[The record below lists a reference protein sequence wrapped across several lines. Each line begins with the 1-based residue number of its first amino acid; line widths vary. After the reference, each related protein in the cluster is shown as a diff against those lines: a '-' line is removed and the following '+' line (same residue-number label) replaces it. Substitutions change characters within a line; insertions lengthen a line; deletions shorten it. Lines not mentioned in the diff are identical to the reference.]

1 MSEEKKLAVLI
12 DSDNVSAKYAQ
23 FVMNEV
29 QKYGVP
35 TYKRVYGDWEKGG
48 NGWHAPAVNYSIM
61 PVQQTS
67 YVAGKNATDFSMI
80 IDAMDILYTGNVDG
94 FVLVTSDSD
103 FTRLAIRLRES
114 GKLVV
119 GIGELKTPRPFTV
132 SCHHFCYLNQ
142 IGEME
147 TTYDEPAIRKA
158 VLNFVTENKDERLDL
173 ARISAVLT
181 SKFGNIN
188 FDELGYKR
196 FSNFIDSFP
205 ELRRNNT
212 FVSLRKKRQE
222 QPAPA
227 RAAEEATEQS
237 ISAAM
242 QDYFSE
248 HEPENDNMLKI
259 ESYLNNRFGKID
271 FAKFG
276 SARFARFI
284 DKLPQFTRTGT
295 RVKPAQQSAQ
305 AASAPAQEAKLD
317 TAAYRSEVM
326 TYAGDNMPDG
336 GNIGQL
342 NNRLMNAFGKDYFRA
357 LGFSDFKSALGSV
370 TEVRV
375 DGNKVFLAGQ
385 AEQVPVIQA
394 KPAGMPG
401 PDEKAVFARIQSY
414 AAENMPDGGN
424 LGQLNNE
431 LMTAYGR
438 DYIDAMG
445 YGDFRALLS
454 SVPDIRISKN
464 RAFSLKPLVVEPA
477 PEPAKPMEDTRAAA
491 ENVAKV
497 IAEVNAPA
505 EAVEKTEPV
514 QPVPETTGSSDA
526 GNEEKSEITETAANP
541 EKNGKPGRNRKVRP
555 AAAAESVHPEEPTVS
570 AGQTEPSEPE
580 QTVSGSESAEKT
592 GSQEKPELNAVKRE
606 VLQFVAG
613 SENGASLSGLGG
625 DLSEK
630 YGKDFLKELGLSSMR
645 KLAAEIS
652 GIVVKNNKLYIS
664 DEFAKQTEEIERFVN
679 EFARAE
685 GSHSIRALGIQLKEK
700 FEGFDFRNY
709 GFARFT
715 DFINA
720 IDGVKAD
727 RYHVRAVEQG

>member
-23 FVMNEV
+23 FVMSEV

-103 FTRLAIRLRES
+103 FTRLAIRLREA

-147 TTYDEPAIRKA
+147 ASCDEPAIRKA
-158 VLNFVTENKDERLDL
+158 VLTFVTDNKDERLDL

-227 RAAEEATEQS
+227 RITEEATEQS

-242 QDYFSE
+242 QEYLSE
-248 HEPENDNMLKI
+248 HEPENDNMLKL
-259 ESYLNNRFGKID
+259 ESYLNSRFGKID

-295 RVKPAQQSAQ
+295 LVKPAESAAV
-305 AASAPAQEAKLD
+305 AALD
-317 TAAYRSEVM
+317 GGSYRREVM
-326 TYAGDNMPDG
+326 TYAGDNMPNG

-342 NNRLMNAFGKDYFRA
+342 NNHLMSAFGKDYFRA

-370 TEVRV
+370 GEVRV
-375 DGNKVFLAGQ
+375 DGNKVFLAET
-385 AEQVPVIQA
+385 AAPEPVV

-401 PDEKAVFARIQSY
+401 PDEKAVFARIQKY

-431 LMTAYGR
+431 LMAAYGKT
-438 DYIDAMG
+438 YIDDMG

-454 SVPDIRISKN
+454 SVPDIKISKN
-464 RAFSLKPLVVEPA
+464 RAFSLLPLSAEKPVKPA
-477 PEPAKPMEDTRAAA
+477 EDARSTAQQVA
-491 ENVAKV
+491 EV
-497 IAEVNAPA
+497 IAEVNAPVKPENEESA
-505 EAVEKTEPV
+505 A
-514 QPVPETTGSSDA
+514 QPESPEPETT
-526 GNEEKSEITETAANP
+526 EIPAEPENPETA
-541 EKNGKPGRNRKVRP
+541 ET
-555 AAAAESVHPEEPTVS
+555 AETVS
-570 AGQTEPSEPE
+570 ANEAGEQTSEPE
-580 QTVSGSESAEKT
+580 KTAEPD
-592 GSQEKPELNAVKRE
+592 SDAEYEKPEINAVKRE
-606 VLQFVAG
+606 VLQYVAG
-613 SENGASLSGLGG
+613 SEKGGSLSGLGR
-625 DLSEK
+625 DLSGK
-630 YGKDFLKELGLSSMR
+630 YGKDFLKELGFSSMR

-664 DEFAKQTEEIERFVN
+664 DEFARQTEEIERFVN
-679 EFARAE
+679 EFARAD

>member
-103 FTRLAIRLRES
+103 FTRLAIRLREA

-147 TTYDEPAIRKA
+147 ASCDEPAIRKA
-158 VLNFVTENKDERLDL
+158 VLTFVTDNKDERLDL

-196 FSNFIDSFP
+196 VSNFIDSFP

-222 QPAPA
+222 QPVPA
-227 RAAEEATEQS
+227 RAVEAATEQS

-242 QDYFSE
+242 QEYLSE
-248 HEPENDNMLKI
+248 HEPENDNMLKL
-259 ESYLNNRFGKID
+259 ESYLNSRFGKID

-295 RVKPAQQSAQ
+295 LVKPAE
-305 AASAPAQEAKLD
+305 AAPEVTLD
-317 TAAYRSEVM
+317 AGSYRREVM

-342 NNRLMNAFGKDYFRA
+342 NNRLMSAFGKDYFRA
-357 LGFSDFKSALGSV
+357 LGFGDFKSALSSV
-370 TEVRV
+370 GEVRV
-375 DGNKVFLAGQ
+375 DGNKVFLAE
-385 AEQVPVIQA
+385 AVKPEPAV

-401 PDEKAVFARIQSY
+401 PDEKAVFARIQKY

-431 LMTAYGR
+431 LMAAYGKS
-438 DYIDAMG
+438 YIDDMG

-454 SVPDIRISKN
+454 SVPDIKISKN
-464 RAFSLKPLVVEPA
+464 RAFSLVQPVINAVAPA
-477 PEPAKPMEDTRAAA
+477 ESAKSAKPEKPEKPETLPRDTKSTA
-491 ENVAKV
+491 EKVAEV
-497 IAEVNAPA
+497 IAEVNAPSAA
-505 EAVEKTEPV
+505 EGSENSVMIEGAEKAENA
-514 QPVPETTGSSDA
+514 ESA
-526 GNEEKSEITETAANP
+526 EN
-541 EKNGKPGRNRKVRP
+541 
-555 AAAAESVHPEEPTVS
+555 AAAAENSGNISNNDNPGRSKKDTTAKSAKSDEEES
-570 AGQTEPSEPE
+570 AEDSA
-580 QTVSGSESAEKT
+580 SADNASESAEPAGT
-592 GSQEKPELNAVKRE
+592 EDQTEKPEINAVKRE

-613 SENGASLSGLGG
+613 SEKGGSLSGLGR
-625 DLSEK
+625 DLSGK
-630 YGKDFLKELGLSSMR
+630 YGKDFLKELGFTSMR

-652 GIVVKNNKLYIS
+652 GIVIRNNKLYIS
-664 DEFAKQTEEIERFVN
+664 DEFAKQTEEIEQFVN

-685 GSHSIRALGIQLKEK
+685 GSHSIRALGEIVCH
-700 FEGFDFRNY
+700 G
-709 GFARFT
+709 ARLLVPSPPHT
-715 DFINA
+715 DA
-720 IDGVKAD
+720 GV
-727 RYHVRAVEQG
+727 

>member
-48 NGWHAPAVNYSIM
+48 NGWHTPAVNYSIM

-103 FTRLAIRLRES
+103 FTRLAIRLREA

-147 TTYDEPAIRKA
+147 NEYDEAAIRKA
-158 VLNFVTENKDERLDL
+158 VMNFVTENQDERLDL

-196 FSNFIDSFP
+196 FSSFIDSFR

-212 FVSLRKKRQE
+212 FVTVRKKKLE
-222 QPAPA
+222 QPEPA
-227 RAAEEATEQS
+227 KKLEEATEQS
-237 ISAAM
+237 ISAAISE
-242 QDYFSE
+242 YLSE
-248 HEPENDNMLKI
+248 HEPENDNMLKL
-259 ESYLNNRFGKID
+259 ESYLNSRFGKID
-271 FAKFG
+271 YAKFG
-276 SARFARFI
+276 SSRFARFI
-284 DKLPQFTRTGT
+284 DKLPQFTRAGT
-295 RVKPAQQSAQ
+295 LIKPAE
-305 AASAPAQEAKLD
+305 AAPEVKLD
-317 TAAYRSEVM
+317 ADSYRREVM
-326 TYAGDNMPDG
+326 TYASDNMPDG

-342 NNRLMNAFGKDYFRA
+342 NNHLMGAFGKDYFRA
-357 LGFSDFKSALGSV
+357 LGFGDFKAALGSV
-370 TEVRV
+370 GEVHV
-375 DGNKVFLAGQ
+375 DGNRVFLSA
-385 AEQVPVIQA
+385 APVQTIPA
-394 KPAGMPG
+394 ARPAGIPG
-401 PDEKAVFARIQSY
+401 PDEKAVFARIQQY

-431 LMTAYGR
+431 LMGAYGKS
-438 DYIDAMG
+438 YIDDMG

-454 SVPDIRISKN
+454 AVPDIRISKN
-464 RAFSLKPLVVEPA
+464 RAFSLNAPAVPQEQPAVTAEPEQTEVPA
-477 PEPAKPMEDTRAAA
+477 EPQTTEHPAEEPTVNQTAA
-491 ENVAKV
+491 EVAEV
-497 IAEVNAPA
+497 IAEVNS
-505 EAVEKTEPV
+505 T
-514 QPVPETTGSSDA
+514 
-526 GNEEKSEITETAANP
+526 
-541 EKNGKPGRNRKVRP
+541 
-555 AAAAESVHPEEPTVS
+555 
-570 AGQTEPSEPE
+570 EPE
-580 QTVSGSESAEKT
+580 QTF
-592 GSQEKPELNAVKRE
+592 EKPELNAVKRE
-606 VLQFVAG
+606 VLQYVAS
-613 SENGASLSGLGG
+613 SEKGGTISGLGR
-625 DLSEK
+625 DLAEK
-630 YGKDFLKELGLSSMR
+630 YGKDFLQELGFSSMR
-645 KLAAEIS
+645 KLTAEIS
-652 GIVVKNNKLYIS
+652 GVVIKNNRLRIS
-664 DEFAKQTEEIERFVN
+664 DDFARQTEEIEQFVN
-679 EFARAE
+679 EFARSE
-685 GSHSIRALGIQLKEK
+685 GSHSIRALGIKLRER

-709 GFARFT
+709 GFVKFT

-720 IDGVKAD
+720 IDGVMAD
-727 RYHVRAVEQG
+727 RYHVSPAE

>member
-1 MSEEKKLAVLI
+1 MPRERLGWGDYRTEVTMSEEKKLAVLI

-103 FTRLAIRLRES
+103 FTRLAIRLREA

-147 TTYDEPAIRKA
+147 SEYDEQAIRKA
-158 VLNFVTENKDERLDL
+158 VMTFVTENADERLDL
-173 ARISAVLT
+173 AKISAVLT

-188 FDELGYKR
+188 FEELGYKR

-205 ELRRNNT
+205 ELRRSNT
-212 FVSLRKKRQE
+212 FVSIRKKRTPP
-222 QPAPA
+222 PAPA
-227 RAAEEATEQS
+227 EKPQEVTADAISEA
-237 ISAAM
+237 M
-242 QDYFSE
+242 SE
-248 HEPENDNMLKI
+248 YLSQHEPENDNMLKL

-276 SARFARFI
+276 SSRFARFI

-295 RVKPAQQSAQ
+295 LVKPASDEPEKTISAD
-305 AASAPAQEAKLD
+305 S
-317 TAAYRSEVM
+317 YRREVL
-326 TYAGDNMPDG
+326 TYASDNMPDG

-342 NNRLMNAFGKDYFRA
+342 NNHLMGLFGKDYFRGM
-357 LGFSDFKSALGSV
+357 GFGDFKSALDSV
-370 TEVRV
+370 AGVRV
-375 DGNKVFLAGQ
+375 EGNRVFMA
-385 AEQVPVIQA
+385 VPEAQPE
-394 KPAGMPG
+394 KPANLPG
-401 PDEKAVFARIQSY
+401 PDEKAIFARIQRY

-431 LMTAYGR
+431 LIGVYGR
-438 DYIDAMG
+438 DYIDALG

-454 SVPDIRISKN
+454 AVPDIRISKN
-464 RAFSLKPLVVEPA
+464 RAYSTAE
-477 PEPAKPMEDTRAAA
+477 PEPPVSETAKQ
-491 ENVAKV
+491 VAQV

-505 EAVEKTEPV
+505 AAEAPAVEAAPEAPAEELQENEP
-514 QPVPETTGSSDA
+514 DNA
-526 GNEEKSEITETAANP
+526 
-541 EKNGKPGRNRKVRP
+541 
-555 AAAAESVHPEEPTVS
+555 PEEQP
-570 AGQTEPSEPE
+570 ARTEE
-580 QTVSGSESAEKT
+580 Q
-592 GSQEKPELNAVKRE
+592 QFEKPELNIVKRE
-606 VLQFVAG
+606 ILQFVAS
-613 SENGASLSGLGG
+613 SENGGSLSRLGG
-625 DLSEK
+625 VLSAK
-630 YGKDFLKELGLSSMR
+630 YGRDFLKQLGFTSMR
-645 KLAAEIS
+645 KLAAELS
-652 GIVVKNNKLYIS
+652 GMEIKNNKLYIS
-664 DEFAKQTEEIERFVN
+664 DAFAQQTEEIEKFVN
-679 EFARAE
+679 EFARGE
-685 GSHSIRALGIQLKEK
+685 GSHSIRALGIKLKEN
-700 FEGFDFRNY
+700 FEGFDFRSY
-709 GFARFT
+709 GFSRFT

-720 IDGVKAD
+720 IDGVRAD
-727 RYHVRAVEQG
+727 RYHVKPAE

>member
-29 QKYGVP
+29 QKYGMP

-103 FTRLAIRLRES
+103 FTRLAIRLREA

-147 TTYDEPAIRKA
+147 SSYDEPAIRKA
-158 VLNFVTENKDERLDL
+158 VLAFVTENKDERLDL

-196 FSNFIDSFP
+196 FSNFIDSFQ

-212 FVSLRKKRQE
+212 FVSLKKKRQE

-227 RAAEEATEQS
+227 KAVEEATEQS
-237 ISAAM
+237 IAAAM

-259 ESYLNNRFGKID
+259 ESYLNSRFGKID

-295 RVKPAQQSAQ
+295 LVRPA
-305 AASAPAQEAKLD
+305 AAAPEVKLD
-317 TAAYRSEVM
+317 TEGYRKAVM

-342 NNRLMNAFGKDYFRA
+342 NNHLMGTFGKDYFRS

-370 TEVRV
+370 AEVKV

-385 AEQVPVIQA
+385 EKREPVVQV
-394 KPAGMPG
+394 KPAGLPG

-431 LMTAYGR
+431 LMAAYGR
-438 DYIDAMG
+438 DYIDTMG

-464 RAFSLKPLVVEPA
+464 RAFSLAPVAVETPA
-477 PEPAKPMEDTRAAA
+477 DSVAASVTDTADDTRSAA
-491 ENVAKV
+491 EKVAEV
-497 IAEVNAPA
+497 IAEVNAP
-505 EAVEKTEPV
+505 VE
-514 QPVPETTGSSDA
+514 
-526 GNEEKSEITETAANP
+526 
-541 EKNGKPGRNRKVRP
+541 
-555 AAAAESVHPEEPTVS
+555 AAEKVEESAQTAPENT
-570 AGQTEPSEPE
+570 
-580 QTVSGSESAEKT
+580 ESAESTENVDKT
-592 GSQEKPELNAVKRE
+592 DKPAKSVRGKGRKSRAEKSAELVQPEETTAPSGDSESTDGESAVEQPEKAEQLETPELNAVKRE

-613 SENGASLSGLGG
+613 AENGAPLSGLGS
-625 DLSEK
+625 DLSGK
-630 YGKDFLKELGLSSMR
+630 YGKDFLKELGFTSMR

-652 GIVVKNNKLYIS
+652 GIIIKNNKLYIS
-664 DEFAKQTEEIERFVN
+664 DEFAKQTEEIEQFVN

>member
-48 NGWHAPAVNYSIM
+48 NGWHTPAVNYSIM

-103 FTRLAIRLRES
+103 FTRLAIRLREA

-142 IGEME
+142 ICEME
-147 TTYDEPAIRKA
+147 ADYDEAAIRKA
-158 VLNFVTENKDERLDL
+158 VMTFVMENQDERLDL

-196 FSNFIDSFP
+196 FSSFIDSFK

-212 FVSLRKKRQE
+212 FVTLRKKKLE
-222 QPAPA
+222 QSEPAGKL
-227 RAAEEATEQS
+227 EEATEQS

-242 QDYFSE
+242 SEYLSE
-248 HEPENDNMLKI
+248 HEPENDNMLKL
-259 ESYLNNRFGKID
+259 ESYLNSRFGKID
-271 FAKFG
+271 YAKFG
-276 SARFARFI
+276 SSRFARFI

-295 RVKPAQQSAQ
+295 LVKPAE
-305 AASAPAQEAKLD
+305 AAPEVKLD
-317 TAAYRSEVM
+317 SDSYRREVM
-326 TYAGDNMPDG
+326 SYAESNMPDG

-342 NNRLMNAFGKDYFRA
+342 NNQLMSTFGKDYFRS
-357 LGFSDFKSALGSV
+357 LGYADFKSALGTVS
-370 TEVRV
+370 EVRV
-375 DGNKVFLAGQ
+375 DGNKVFLAG
-385 AEQVPVIQA
+385 PVQTIPA
-394 KPAGMPG
+394 VKPAGMPG
-401 PDEKAVFARIQSY
+401 PDERAVFARIQQY

-431 LMTAYGR
+431 LMAAYGK
-438 DYIDAMG
+438 DYIDDMG

-454 SVPDIRISKN
+454 AVPDIRISKN
-464 RAFSLKPLVVEPA
+464 RAFSLNAPAVSGKPKQEKRAEPVKTEPA
-477 PEPAKPMEDTRAAA
+477 ELPAA
-491 ENVAKV
+491 EPETVEETVAPETPVSQTAAEVAEV
-497 IAEVNAPA
+497 IAEVN
-505 EAVEKTEPV
+505 
-514 QPVPETTGSSDA
+514 SD
-526 GNEEKSEITETAANP
+526 EQ
-541 EKNGKPGRNRKVRP
+541 
-555 AAAAESVHPEEPTVS
+555 PEER
-570 AGQTEPSEPE
+570 GF
-580 QTVSGSESAEKT
+580 
-592 GSQEKPELNAVKRE
+592 EKPELNAVKRE
-606 VLQFVAG
+606 VLQFVAS
-613 SENGASLSGLGG
+613 SENGGTISGLGR
-625 DLSEK
+625 DLAEK
-630 YGKDFLKELGLSSMR
+630 YGKDFLKELGFTSMR
-645 KLAAEIS
+645 KLAAEIN
-652 GIVVKNNKLYIS
+652 GIVIKNNRLRIS
-664 DEFAKQTEEIERFVN
+664 DEFAKQTEEIEQFVN
-679 EFARAE
+679 EFARSD
-685 GSHSIRALGIQLKEK
+685 GSHSIRALGIKLKER
-700 FEGFDFRNY
+700 FEGFDYRNY

-720 IDGVKAD
+720 IDGVRAD
-727 RYHVRAVEQG
+727 RYHISPVE

>member
-48 NGWHAPAVNYSIM
+48 NGWHTPAVNYSIM

-103 FTRLAIRLRES
+103 FTRLAIRLREA

-147 TTYDEPAIRKA
+147 NEYDEAAIRKA
-158 VLNFVTENKDERLDL
+158 VMNFVTENQDERLDL

-196 FSNFIDSFP
+196 FSSFIDSFK

-212 FVSLRKKRQE
+212 FVTVRKKKLE
-222 QPAPA
+222 QPEPA
-227 RAAEEATEQS
+227 KKLEEATEQS
-237 ISAAM
+237 ISAAISE
-242 QDYFSE
+242 YLSE
-248 HEPENDNMLKI
+248 HEPENDNMLKL
-259 ESYLNNRFGKID
+259 ESYLNSRFGKID
-271 FAKFG
+271 YAKFG
-276 SARFARFI
+276 SSRFARFI
-284 DKLPQFTRTGT
+284 DKLPQFTRAGT
-295 RVKPAQQSAQ
+295 LIKTAE
-305 AASAPAQEAKLD
+305 AAPEVKLD
-317 TAAYRSEVM
+317 TDSYRREVM
-326 TYAGDNMPDG
+326 TYASDNMPDG

-342 NNRLMNAFGKDYFRA
+342 NNHLMGAFGKDYFRA
-357 LGFSDFKSALGSV
+357 LGFGDFKAALGSV
-370 TEVRV
+370 SEVHV
-375 DGNKVFLAGQ
+375 DGNRVFLSA
-385 AEQVPVIQA
+385 APVQTIPAA
-394 KPAGMPG
+394 KPAGIPG
-401 PDEKAVFARIQSY
+401 PDEKAVFARIQQY

-431 LMTAYGR
+431 LMGAYGKN
-438 DYIDAMG
+438 YIDDMG

-454 SVPDIRISKN
+454 AVPDIRISKN
-464 RAFSLKPLVVEPA
+464 RAFSLNVPAVPQEQPAVTAEPEQTEA
-477 PEPAKPMEDTRAAA
+477 PAEPQTTELPAEEPPVSQTAA
-491 ENVAKV
+491 EVAEA
-497 IAEVNAPA
+497 IAEVNS
-505 EAVEKTEPV
+505 TEP
-514 QPVPETTGSSDA
+514 ERTF
-526 GNEEKSEITETAANP
+526 
-541 EKNGKPGRNRKVRP
+541 
-555 AAAAESVHPEEPTVS
+555 
-570 AGQTEPSEPE
+570 
-580 QTVSGSESAEKT
+580 
-592 GSQEKPELNAVKRE
+592 EKPELNAVKRE
-606 VLQFVAG
+606 VLQYVAS
-613 SENGASLSGLGG
+613 SEKGGTISGLGR
-625 DLSEK
+625 DLAEK
-630 YGKDFLKELGLSSMR
+630 YGKDFLQELGFSSMR
-645 KLAAEIS
+645 KLTAEIS
-652 GIVVKNNKLYIS
+652 GVVIKNNRLRIS
-664 DEFAKQTEEIERFVN
+664 DDFARQTEEIEQFVN
-679 EFARAE
+679 EFARSE
-685 GSHSIRALGIQLKEK
+685 GSHSIRALGIKLRER

-709 GFARFT
+709 GFVKFM

-720 IDGVKAD
+720 IDGVMAD
-727 RYHVRAVEQG
+727 RYHVSPAE

>member
-12 DSDNVSAKYAQ
+12 DSDNVSAKYAH

-103 FTRLAIRLRES
+103 FTRLAIRLREA

-147 TTYDEPAIRKA
+147 TSYDEEAIRKA
-158 VLNFVTENKDERLDL
+158 VMSFVTENKDERLDL

-196 FSNFIDSFP
+196 FSSFIDSFS
-205 ELRRNNT
+205 ELRRSNT
-212 FVSLRKKRQE
+212 FVSLRKKRTPP
-222 QPAPA
+222 PAPA
-227 RAAEEATEQS
+227 EKPQEVTADA
-237 ISAAM
+237 ISAAISE
-242 QDYFSE
+242 YLGE
-248 HEPENDNMLKI
+248 HEPENDNMLKL
-259 ESYLNNRFGKID
+259 ESWLNSRFGKID
-271 FAKFG
+271 YAKFG
-276 SARFARFI
+276 SSRFARFI

-295 RVKPAQQSAQ
+295 LIKPAGAQPEKALSAESYRREVV
-305 AASAPAQEAKLD
+305 AYAS
-317 TAAYRSEVM
+317 
-326 TYAGDNMPDG
+326 DNMPEG

-342 NNRLMNAFGKDYFRA
+342 NNHLMGLFGKEYFRS
-357 LGFSDFKSALGSV
+357 LGFGDFKAALDSV
-370 TEVRV
+370 SEVRI
-375 DGNKVFLAGQ
+375 DGNRVFLSQPA
-385 AEQVPVIQA
+385 AEPE
-394 KPAGMPG
+394 KPANLPG
-401 PDEKAVFARIQSY
+401 PDVQAVFVRIQQY

-431 LMTAYGR
+431 LMNVYGR
-438 DYIDAMG
+438 DYIDTIG
-445 YGDFRALLS
+445 FGDFRALLS

-464 RAFSLKPLVVEPA
+464 RAYSTAAVIPA
-477 PEPAKPMEDTRAAA
+477 EHTAEKAKEVA
-491 ENVAKV
+491 EV
-497 IAEVNAPA
+497 IAEMNEKQPETSGAPEEERA
-505 EAVEKTEPV
+505 EAV
-514 QPVPETTGSSDA
+514 
-526 GNEEKSEITETAANP
+526 
-541 EKNGKPGRNRKVRP
+541 
-555 AAAAESVHPEEPTVS
+555 
-570 AGQTEPSEPE
+570 
-580 QTVSGSESAEKT
+580 SAEQEAQASDEAQQEES
-592 GSQEKPELNAVKRE
+592 GESFEKPELNQVKRE
-606 VLQFVAG
+606 VLQFVAS
-613 SENGASLSGLGG
+613 SENGGSLSRLGG
-625 DLSEK
+625 VLSAK
-630 YGKDFLKELGLSSMR
+630 YGRDFLKQLGFSSMR
-645 KLAAEIS
+645 KLAAELS
-652 GIVVKNNKLYIS
+652 GTYVKNNKLYIS
-664 DEFAKQTEEIERFVN
+664 EEFTKQTEEIEKFVN
-679 EFARAE
+679 KFARGE
-685 GSHSIRALGIQLKEK
+685 GSHSIRALGIKLKEQ

-720 IDGVKAD
+720 IDGVRAD
-727 RYHVRAVEQG
+727 RYHIRPAD

>member
-103 FTRLAIRLRES
+103 FTRLAIRLREA

-147 TTYDEPAIRKA
+147 ASCDEPAIRKA
-158 VLNFVTENKDERLDL
+158 VLTFVTDNKDERLDL

-212 FVSLRKKRQE
+212 LVSLRKKRQE
-222 QPAPA
+222 QPVPA
-227 RAAEEATEQS
+227 RAVEAATEQA

-242 QDYFSE
+242 QEYLSE
-248 HEPENDNMLKI
+248 HEPENDNMLKL
-259 ESYLNNRFGKID
+259 ESYLNSRFGKID

-295 RVKPAQQSAQ
+295 LVKPAE
-305 AASAPAQEAKLD
+305 AAPEVTLD
-317 TAAYRSEVM
+317 AGSYRREVM
-326 TYAGDNMPDG
+326 TYAGD
-336 GNIGQL
+336 
-342 NNRLMNAFGKDYFRA
+342 
-357 LGFSDFKSALGSV
+357 
-370 TEVRV
+370 
-375 DGNKVFLAGQ
+375 
-385 AEQVPVIQA
+385 
-394 KPAGMPG
+394 
-401 PDEKAVFARIQSY
+401 
-414 AAENMPDGGN
+414 NMPDGGN

-431 LMTAYGR
+431 LMAAYGKS
-438 DYIDAMG
+438 YIDDMG

-454 SVPDIRISKN
+454 SVPDIKFSKN
-464 RAFSLKPLVVEPA
+464 RAFSLVQPVINAVAPA
-477 PEPAKPMEDTRAAA
+477 ESAKSAKPEKPEKLEKPETLPRDTKSTA
-491 ENVAKV
+491 EKVAEV
-497 IAEVNAPA
+497 IAEVNAPSAA
-505 EAVEKTEPV
+505 EGSENSVMVEGTEKAENV
-514 QPVPETTGSSDA
+514 ESAESA
-526 GNEEKSEITETAANP
+526 GN
-541 EKNGKPGRNRKVRP
+541 
-555 AAAAESVHPEEPTVS
+555 AAAAENSGNISNNDNPGRSKKDKTAKSAKSDEEES
-570 AGQTEPSEPE
+570 AEDSTSADNA
-580 QTVSGSESAEKT
+580 SESAEPAGT
-592 GSQEKPELNAVKRE
+592 EDQTEKPEINAVKRE

-613 SENGASLSGLGG
+613 SEKGGSLSGLGR
-625 DLSEK
+625 DLSGK
-630 YGKDFLKELGLSSMR
+630 YGKDFLKELGFTSMR

-652 GIVVKNNKLYIS
+652 GIVIRNNKLYIS
-664 DEFAKQTEEIERFVN
+664 DEFAKQTEEIEQFVN

>member
-48 NGWHAPAVNYSIM
+48 NGWHTPAVNYSIM

-103 FTRLAIRLRES
+103 FTRLAIRLREA

-142 IGEME
+142 ICEME
-147 TTYDEPAIRKA
+147 ADYDEAAIRKA
-158 VLNFVTENKDERLDL
+158 VMTFVMENQDERLDL

-196 FSNFIDSFP
+196 FSSFIDSFK

-212 FVSLRKKRQE
+212 FVTLRKKKLE
-222 QPAPA
+222 QPEPA
-227 RAAEEATEQS
+227 RKLEEATEQS

-242 QDYFSE
+242 SEYLSE
-248 HEPENDNMLKI
+248 HEPENDNMLKL
-259 ESYLNNRFGKID
+259 ESYLNSRFGKID
-271 FAKFG
+271 YAKFG
-276 SARFARFI
+276 SSRFARFI

-295 RVKPAQQSAQ
+295 LVKPAE
-305 AASAPAQEAKLD
+305 AAPEVKLD
-317 TAAYRSEVM
+317 PDSYRREVM
-326 TYAGDNMPDG
+326 GYVESNMPDG

-342 NNRLMNAFGKDYFRA
+342 NNQLMSTFGKDYFRS
-357 LGFSDFKSALGSV
+357 LGYADFKSALGTV
-370 TEVRV
+370 AEVRV
-375 DGNKVFLAGQ
+375 DGNKVFLA
-385 AEQVPVIQA
+385 EPVQTIPA
-394 KPAGMPG
+394 VKPAGMPG
-401 PDEKAVFARIQSY
+401 PDERAVFARIQQY

-431 LMTAYGR
+431 LMAAYGKG
-438 DYIDAMG
+438 YIDDMG

-454 SVPDIRISKN
+454 AVPDIRISKN
-464 RAFSLKPLVVEPA
+464 RAFSLSALAVSGKPNQEKPAEPVKTEQAGLPAAEPEIVEETVEPETPVSQTA
-477 PEPAKPMEDTRAAA
+477 VEVA
-491 ENVAKV
+491 EV
-497 IAEVNAPA
+497 IAEVN
-505 EAVEKTEPV
+505 
-514 QPVPETTGSSDA
+514 SD
-526 GNEEKSEITETAANP
+526 EQ
-541 EKNGKPGRNRKVRP
+541 
-555 AAAAESVHPEEPTVS
+555 PEER
-570 AGQTEPSEPE
+570 EF
-580 QTVSGSESAEKT
+580 
-592 GSQEKPELNAVKRE
+592 EKPELNAVKRE
-606 VLQFVAG
+606 VLQFVAS
-613 SENGASLSGLGG
+613 SENGGTISGLGR
-625 DLSEK
+625 DLAEK
-630 YGKDFLKELGLSSMR
+630 YGKDFLKELGFTSMR
-645 KLAAEIS
+645 KLAAEIN
-652 GIVVKNNKLYIS
+652 GIVIKNNRLRIS
-664 DEFAKQTEEIERFVN
+664 DEFAKQTEEIEQFVN
-679 EFARAE
+679 EFARSD
-685 GSHSIRALGIQLKEK
+685 GSHSIRALGIKLKER
-700 FEGFDFRNY
+700 FEGFDYRNY

-720 IDGVKAD
+720 IDGVRAD
-727 RYHVRAVEQG
+727 RYHISPVE